1 MNSCILMAEIVQEP
15 QLRYTTDQIALAEM
29 LVQFP
34 GLRTEDPP
42 ATLKVVGWGNLA
54 QEIQQQYHQGDHVI
68 IEGRLSMNTVDR
80 SEGFKEKR
88 AELTVQRMHSISDVS
103 IVSTES
109 TESRNVAFGGSV
121 PSQTLGGTGGNTTT
135 GIPAN
140 AYTPEKVEHR
150 ASAATV
156 ISQST
161 PEEPVP
167 QITKPQV
174 PNYSGSMTDDTD
186 VDDIP
191 F

>member
-15 QLRYTTDQIALAEM
+15 QLRYTTDQTALAEM

-34 GLRTEDPP
+34 GLRNEDPP

-68 IEGRLSMNTVDR
+68 IEGRLSMSTVER

-88 AELTVQRMHSISDVS
+88 AELTVQKMHPLSGVS
-103 IVSTES
+103 IGSAEGA
-109 TESRNVAFGGSV
+109 ESRNVTFGSSV
-121 PSQTLGGTGGNTTT
+121 QSRTPTATSRSTATGV
-135 GIPAN
+135 PVDSH
-140 AYTPEKVEHR
+140 TPEQLEHR
-150 ASAATV
+150 ASSATV
-156 ISQST
+156 LSQSA

-167 QITKPQV
+167 QTTKPQV
-174 PNYSGSMTDDTD
+174 PNYSVSMTDAD

>member
-15 QLRYTTDQIALAEM
+15 QLRYTTDQTALAEM
-29 LVQFP
+29 IVQFP
-34 GLRTEDPP
+34 GLRNEDPP

-68 IEGRLSMNTVDR
+68 IEGRLSMSTVER

-88 AELTVQRMHSISDVS
+88 AELTVQRMHPLTGVS
-103 IVSTES
+103 IGSGEGA
-109 TESRNVAFGGSV
+109 ESRNVTFGGSV
-121 PSQTLGGTGGNTTT
+121 QSRTPGGTSRNTAT
-135 GIPAN
+135 GVPVDSHN
-140 AYTPEKVEHR
+140 PEKVEHR
-150 ASAATV
+150 VSAATV
-156 ISQST
+156 LSQSD

-167 QITKPQV
+167 QTTKPQV
-174 PNYSGSMTDDTD
+174 PNYSVSMTDAD

>member
-1 MNSCILMAEIVQEP
+1 MNTCILMAEIVQEP
-15 QLRYTTDQIALAEM
+15 QLRYTTDQTALAEM

-34 GLRTEDPP
+34 GLRGEDPP

-54 QEIQQQYHQGDHVI
+54 QEIQQRYHQGDRVI
-68 IEGRLSMNTVDR
+68 IEGRLSMNTVER

-103 IVSTES
+103 IASTES

-121 PSQTLGGTGGNTTT
+121 PSRTPGGTSGNTTT

-150 ASAATV
+150 ASAATM
-156 ISQST
+156 SQSD
-161 PEEPVP
+161 PEKSAP

-174 PNYSGSMTDDTD
+174 PNYSGSMTDTD

>member
-15 QLRYTTDQIALAEM
+15 QLRYTTDQTALAEM

-34 GLRTEDPP
+34 GLRGEDPP

-54 QEIQQQYHQGDHVI
+54 QEIQQRYHQGDRVI
-68 IEGRLSMNTVDR
+68 IEGRLSMNTVER
-80 SEGFKEKR
+80 EGFKEKR
-88 AELTVQRMHSISDVS
+88 AELTVQRMHPISDVS
-103 IVSTES
+103 SAS
-109 TESRNVAFGGSV
+109 AQSAESRNVAFGGSV
-121 PSQTLGGTGGNTTT
+121 PSRAPGGTSVNTTT
-135 GIPAN
+135 GIPAD

-150 ASAATV
+150 ASAATM
-156 ISQST
+156 SQSD
-161 PEEPVP
+161 PEKSAP

-174 PNYSGSMTDDTD
+174 PNYSVSMTDAD